1 MIDTGTRG
9 PCGPIGSVGVISVS
23 QGNAEEFREF
33 VMELMG
39 SYLRHVGTKDRDS
52 YLLQDINTMAEDIKR
67 AAVLY
72 LGKEGFENSIGDMG
86 PRNSVVK
93 RDYLLYVRKW
103 DGELR
108 ILRCKTDSLYR
119 VIGKI
124 YSTTLEKIE
133 RIDYNDYSPERERF
147 WKEEGY
153 TIFEYHEPILGRE

>member
-1 MIDTGTRG
+1 MIDTGTKG
-9 PCGPIGSVGVISVS
+9 SCGPMGNVGVVSVS
-23 QGNAEEFREF
+23 RGNAEEFKEF
-33 VMELMG
+33 VIKLTD

-52 YLLQDINTMAEDIKR
+52 YLLQDINTMAENIKR
-67 AAVLY
+67 AVVLY

-86 PRNSVVK
+86 PRNSIVK

-147 WKEEGY
+147 WKEEGC
-153 TIFEYHEPILGRE
+153 TIFEYQEPILGRE